1 MTKVIAI
8 REDTGRTCPYCRFPL
23 KEGSPAERCDACG
36 SLHHEDCWTD
46 GGGCAVLGCSQA
58 GAAGAASA
66 PPGGHQPHAGNVT
79 VGCPGT
85 ATALPGHAPPPP
97 GARTKPRLSNQAI
110 LIAAGVI
117 AFLGIGTGVVVATS
131 GSSSQRGARPGA
143 ATSTSV
149 SGAPSS
155 SQPTAAEESSDRRA
169 ISQILSTYQQS
180 YSDHDLRGLSSIF
193 SPGILRHGLAASGCV
208 VSRGQR
214 AVLADYESQFAQ
226 GSGSYRLAGLSP
238 DEIALDSK
246 SRAHLHANYVISPG
260 GTGFVNFRF
269 AEIDSEWKVS
279 EVDATCD

>member
-1 MTKVIAI
+1 MTRVIAT

-58 GAAGAASA
+58 GAAGAANA
-66 PPGGHQPHAGNVT
+66 APGGHRPHAANVT
-79 VGCPGT
+79 AGYPGT
-85 ATALPGHAPPPP
+85 ATASPGHAPPS
-97 GARTKPRLSNQAI
+97 ARTKPRFSNQAI

-131 GSSSQRGARPGA
+131 GSSSPHDAGPAIATTSTSAPGA
-143 ATSTSV
+143 A
-149 SGAPSS
+149 GS
-155 SQPTAAEESSDRRA
+155 SQPTPAEEASDRQA

-180 YSDHDLRGLSSIF
+180 YSDHDLQGLSSIF

-214 AVLADYESQFAQ
+214 AVLDDYESQFAQ
-226 GSGSYRLAGLSP
+226 GSGSYRLTGLAP
-238 DEIALDSK
+238 DEIAMDSK

-269 AEIDSEWKVS
+269 AEIDNEWKVS